1 MKKIKYTLMKDL
13 ILITKSFSIN
23 IDRFSCQRNTIIYY
37 IYFYINN
44 IFYINVII
52 INLKYNNMELLF
64 HFEIK
69 R

>member
-1 MKKIKYTLMKDL
+1 MKKIKYTLIKDL
-13 ILITKSFSIN
+13 ILITKSVSIN

-64 HFEIK
+64 HFFK
-69 R
+69 